1 MASADAF
8 NPLRVVVL
16 SELTAR
22 EKDRFYQILVEQD
35 AKFHLDSNSRIV
47 SNVRL
52 LGPNAPRL
60 IEEGRQHKVKEQ
72 IGFSQRLARLDNA
85 SVEGV
90 QVAIQG
96 VPDIDYSPYR
106 TFVALA
112 SEDGEMVKP
121 KKHVLTWVMRLV
133 EDFYD
138 ARFTA
143 EKINVERDPNQVSS
157 APMDSFPIFVV
168 KQLCTLVGLKPI
180 VDQFCWDLLYNAHI
194 YRRDFLEMEIFMRF
208 VQEFYDNDDLLF
220 FLYAR
225 SVVAKTLRLNYKRRW
240 CTTDGPG
247 RGPKALWM
255 SFKEAVAVSKVIFGV
270 NEDNRALLTDF
281 MSLVMPNL
289 VGQKTEK
296 VDSRRIDI
304 TQFLHLAV
312 VGYHQFQAEESMGGP
327 PPQRHAGGG
336 TVERAAAEADA
347 GGGQRASSGSQ
358 SLAQAMGLV
367 QEQEQEQEGVEF
379 DQEQMYDG
387 DYSATLD
394 QLARSQQQ
402 ETASE
407 SGEPPSFSDFHKGD
421 MGGGEGM
428 AEVSRLAEFLSEQE
442 NGGVDM
448 DDDVGNEDG
457 PGDDG
462 SGGGERQSVDT
473 GLLSASAAQFSDA
486 AVADTTDFPGHDGD
500 GLQADEQQVEQ
511 HQEEGEEGEE
521 GEEEVIEA
529 WEEGAMSMHADEA
542 LQEALQLVQ
551 LDHESEF
558 LDMLMAAVAD
568 ALNEEHIDEVLEYLT
583 DTLHMHVNEV
593 YGANFRGAELHG
605 IEDFQDCLE
614 QIINNE
620 GFIDAICLKR
630 DQFCAQYTA

>member
-1 MASADAF
+1 MAAADAF

-85 SVEGV
+85 PVEGV

-96 VPDIDYSPYR
+96 VPDIDYSSYR

-112 SEDGEMVKP
+112 SEDGEIVKP

-336 TVERAAAEADA
+336 TVERAAASSEAGA
-347 GGGQRASSGSQ
+347 GGDQWTSGGPQ
-358 SLAQAMGLV
+358 SLAQAMGMV
-367 QEQEQEQEGVEF
+367 QEQEQEGVEV
-379 DQEQMYDG
+379 DQEQYDG
-387 DYSATLD
+387 DYNATLD
-394 QLARSQQQ
+394 QLARAQQ
-402 ETASE
+402 ETAHESE
-407 SGEPPSFSDFHKGD
+407 EPPLFTDYYEGD

-428 AEVSRLAEFLSEQE
+428 AEGSRLAQFLSEQE
-442 NGGVDM
+442 QGGVDM
-448 DDDVGNEDG
+448 GDNVGTG
-457 PGDDG
+457 DG
-462 SGGGERQSVDT
+462 SGGDGSEGGERQSVDT

-486 AVADTTDFPGHDGD
+486 AVADMTDFPGHDGD
-500 GLQADEQQVEQ
+500 GLQVDEEQVEQ

-521 GEEEVIEA
+521 EVLEA

-542 LQEALQLVQ
+542 LQEALQMVQ

-605 IEDFQDCLE
+605 VEDFQDCLE